1 MAYRRKTF
9 KKKRTFKRKYKAF
22 KKRYGGG
29 SKRGTIPY
37 TGNVNVECNS
47 TLRMQMA
54 AGHGGVKIAIPWG
67 STSDGLTGYDSNQTN
82 DLF

>member
-1 MAYRRKTF
+1 MAYKRKTF

-22 KKRYGGG
+22 TKRRYGGG

-47 TLRMQMA
+47 TLRM
-54 AGHGGVKIAIPWG
+54 
-67 STSDGLTGYDSNQTN
+67 
-82 DLF
+82 